1 MDITKDNSRHGTTTL
16 GIVCTDG
23 VILAADKRATMGNL
37 VASKNV
43 EKIISITDRIG
54 MTTAGMVGDAQMLAK
69 YLKAEME
76 LYEVRRQ
83 TRVTMKAASTLLAN
97 ILFGQR
103 PYPFYVQLLLAGT
116 DETGS
121 HLYSLDPSGSAIED
135 RYTVTGSGSEFALG
149 VIDDLYKEE
158 MNVEAGLKVAYRAL
172 KSALARDAFTGD
184 GMDVWIIDKNGT
196 KKLKKHEIAKL
207 A

>member
-43 EKIISITDRIG
+43 EKIISITDRIA

-83 TRVTMKAASTLLAN
+83 NKVTLKAASTLLSN
-97 ILFGQR
+97 IMFGQR
-103 PYPFYVQLLLAGT
+103 PYPFYVQLLLAGA
-116 DETGS
+116 DETGF

-135 RYTVTGSGSEFALG
+135 KYTVTGSGGEFALG
-149 VIDDLYKEE
+149 VIDDLAKED
-158 MNVEAGLKVAYRAL
+158 MNVEAGLKVAYHAL

-184 GMDVWIIDKNGT
+184 GMDFWIMDKNGT